1 MNPFVDGVSDL
12 SDAQLTDKIEDLSRK
27 YFMTANPQV
36 REQMAS
42 ILDMYRL
49 ELEERKVRAQL
60 QQKKD
65 LGDKDL
71 DNLINVN

>member
-1 MNPFVDGVSDL
+1 MNPFIHGISEL
-12 SDAQLTDKIEDLSRK
+12 SEAQLTDKIEDLSRK

-42 ILDMYRL
+42 ILDMYKL
-49 ELEERKVRAQL
+49 ELEERKVRAQ
-60 QQKKD
+60 QSQD
-65 LGDKDL
+65 SDNKDL

>member
-12 SDAQLTDKIEDLSRK
+12 SEAQLTEKIGDLARRD
-27 YFMTANPQV
+27 FMTANPQV

-42 ILDMYRL
+42 ILDMYKL
-49 ELEERKVRAQL
+49 ELEERKVRAQ
-60 QQKKD
+60 QSQD
-65 LGDKDL
+65 TGNKDL

>member
-12 SDAQLTDKIEDLSRK
+12 SEAQLTDKIEDLSRK

-42 ILDMYRL
+42 ILDMYKL
-49 ELEERKVRAQL
+49 ELEERKVRAQ
-60 QQKKD
+60 QSQD
-65 LGDKDL
+65 TSNKDL

>member
-12 SDAQLTDKIEDLSRK
+12 SEAQLTDKIEDLSRK

-42 ILDMYRL
+42 ILDMYKL
-49 ELEERKVRAQL
+49 ELEERKIRARQN
-60 QQKKD
+60 QD
-65 LGDKDL
+65 SGNKDL